1 MYARDRQ
8 PVADKLAARFSGLH
22 RVAYHRFYID
32 EVYQFITHRV
42 IFACISTPLAWFD
55 RHMVDG
61 FMDLLARGANGAAY
75 LIRDMQ
81 SGSVQRYCI
90 WFLGGALGLTI
101 LILLIC

>member
-1 MYARDRQ
+1 
-8 PVADKLAARFSGLH
+8 
-22 RVAYHRFYID
+22 
-32 EVYQFITHRV
+32 
-42 IFACISTPLAWFD
+42 
-55 RHMVDG
+55 
-61 FMDLLARGANGAAY
+61 MDLLARGTHGVAC